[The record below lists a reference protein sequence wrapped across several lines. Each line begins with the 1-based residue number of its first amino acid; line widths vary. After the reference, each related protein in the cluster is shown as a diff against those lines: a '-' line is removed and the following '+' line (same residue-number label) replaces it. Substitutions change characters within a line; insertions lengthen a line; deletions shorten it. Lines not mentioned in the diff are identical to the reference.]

1 MLRSAI
7 TSVFRIV
14 TDAWDSN
21 ITGITAMWNV
31 LSTNAVRAACIAVLC
46 TCLPMAVQAG
56 TINVILGNMDVS
68 YLGSAA
74 GGTGSFF
81 DAMGGHSGGSQV
93 PGTAD
98 EITTATFEFDNVSQ
112 GTLVSSNPP
121 LLYGDLKIDGVGASL
136 PKGSFQANAGNNGGG
151 FGFDFFTSDGYL
163 IELGIDKISYFLD
176 NGIFL
181 FFGTGSVNLVTQNLP
196 FNLEFTSPT
205 VNFSFTAT
213 SVSTPQG
220 SPVTLAMG
228 SGAFTITGEGEI
240 PEPTL
245 AVLLSSGLIIA
256 GSTLYGRRRN
266 NS

>member
-1 MLRSAI
+1 
-7 TSVFRIV
+7 
-14 TDAWDSN
+14 
-21 ITGITAMWNV
+21 MWKV

-81 DAMGGHSGGSQV
+81 DAMGGHSGGTQV

-98 EITTATFEFDNVSQ
+98 EITTATFELNNVSQ
-112 GTLVSSNPP
+112 GTLLNSNPP
-121 LLYGDLKIDGVGASL
+121 LLYGDLKIDGVGASI
-136 PKGSFQANAGNNGGG
+136 PKGVFQANAGNNGGG
-151 FGFDFFTSDGYL
+151 FGFDFFTSNGYL

-181 FFGTGSVNLVTQNLP
+181 FFGTATVDLATQNLP
-196 FNLEFTSPT
+196 FNLAFTSPT

-228 SGAFTITGEGEI
+228 SGAFTITGEGALV

-245 AVLLSSGLIIA
+245 AVLLSSGLAIA
-256 GSTLYGRRRN
+256 GLTLYRRRRN